1 MKMGFKKSLI
11 LSECNKGMMW
21 TIGIYSLGCMI
32 LYIAYLNGLVGVEDK
47 IYLALTGSSVANK
60 LIYPIYIVA
69 GLLEETMPI
78 VLGIILFTNYSK
90 IFSYKSIRINIT
102 PISNRKKI
110 NKLFLVYGMYYLM
123 YMVISII
130 FAILIGGI
138 EEVNIIKMISH
149 YISRIGAGG
158 VIILPLIIEA
168 IKCNTNLL
176 EEGVKIFSRTMSVIL
191 TFVAIFIMMTL
202 LSAWEMGQCALDNV
216 LLIITILEALYILKE
231 VNKLKIA

>member
-21 TIGIYSLGCMI
+21 TIGIYSLVYMI

-47 IYLALTGSSVANK
+47 IYLALTGSTVANK
-60 LIYPIYIVA
+60 SIYPIYIIA
-69 GLLEETMPI
+69 SLLEETMPI

-90 IFSYKSIRINIT
+90 IFSYKAIRINIT

-110 NKLFLVYGMYYLM
+110 SNLFLIYGMYYLM
-123 YMVISII
+123 YMAISII

-138 EEVNIIKMISH
+138 EEVDIIKMILH
-149 YISRIGAGG
+149 YISRIGVGG
-158 VIILPLIIEA
+158 VIILPIIIED

-176 EEGVKIFSRTMSVIL
+176 EKGIKIFSRIMSVIL
-191 TFVAIFIMMTL
+191 TFVAMIIIINL
-202 LSAWEMGQCALDNV
+202 LSAWGMGQRAFDNA
-216 LLIITILEALYILKE
+216 LLIITIIEALYILKE